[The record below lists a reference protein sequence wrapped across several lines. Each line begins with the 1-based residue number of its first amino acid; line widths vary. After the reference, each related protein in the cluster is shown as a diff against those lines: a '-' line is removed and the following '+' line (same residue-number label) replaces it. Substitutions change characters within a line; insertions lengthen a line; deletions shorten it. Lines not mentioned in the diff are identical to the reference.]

1 MIDYASARLHM
12 VDSQLRTNRVTNE
25 GLLEAFSSVPR
36 ERFVP
41 EDRDGIA
48 YIDEDVA
55 IGHDRYLMEPM
66 VLGRLLE
73 AVRPR
78 RGDVALDLGCGT
90 GYATAILARLV
101 ATVVAVESEDHLV
114 RRAGATL
121 SDLSIDNT
129 VVVKGDLTEGYP
141 AQAPYDIIL
150 INGAVHR
157 VPDAIS
163 GQLADDGRLVTVL
176 RDGSG
181 VGRAYLM
188 RRTGDVVAGRVLFD
202 AAVPFL
208 AGFEPQA
215 GFVF

>member
-1 MIDYASARLHM
+1 MIDYAAARRHM

-25 GLLEAFSSVPR
+25 GLIEAFLSVPR

-41 EDRDGIA
+41 EDRQGIA
-48 YIDEDVA
+48 YMDEDIP

-66 VLGRLLE
+66 VLARMLE
-73 AVRPR
+73 MVQPR
-78 RGDVALDLGCGT
+78 RSDIALDLGCGT

-121 SDLSIDNT
+121 ADLSIDNT
-129 VVVKGDLTEGYP
+129 VVVKGELTEGYP

-150 INGAVHR
+150 VNGAADH

-163 GQLADDGRLVTVL
+163 GQLAEGGRLVTVL
-176 RDGSG
+176 REGSG

-188 RRTGDVVAGRVLFD
+188 RRSGDVVSGRVLFD

>member
-1 MIDYASARLHM
+1 MIDYAAARLHM
-12 VDSQLRTNRVTNE
+12 VDSQLRTNRVTND

-36 ERFVP
+36 EQFVP
-41 EDRDGIA
+41 EDRQGIA
-48 YIDEDVA
+48 YIDEDIA

-66 VLGRLLE
+66 VLARMLE
-73 AVRPR
+73 VVQPR
-78 RGDVALDLGCGT
+78 RSDVALDLGCGT

-121 SDLSIDNT
+121 SELSIDNT
-129 VVVKGDLTEGYP
+129 VVIKGTLTEGYP
-141 AQAPYDIIL
+141 AQAPYNIIL
-150 INGAVHR
+150 INGAAHR
-157 VPDAIS
+157 VPGAIS
-163 GQLADDGRLVTVL
+163 DQLAEGGRLVTVL
-176 RDGSG
+176 REGSG

-188 RRTGDVVAGRVLFD
+188 RRSGDVVAGRVLFD

-208 AGFEPQA
+208 AGFEPQP